1 MSAAAGL
8 SLMAVSILGA
18 GYSAYRREPEAATV
32 SAPGKALIAGG
43 YLVLEQPN
51 VGVVVSCTSRFFT
64 TIKACGVEELGEAG
78 EEDEEAGDSK
88 NSLLDTLGHNELLIV
103 VFSPQFYTRFCFVFN
118 IKSNELRQVEG
129 SPNEFV
135 QTCLQMV
142 LSFARKQ
149 RGSVPFGKT
158 MSKLISTEKFLGIKL
173 RADND
178 FYSQTKVLQERGL
191 PLTSKA
197 LSSLPSFIECPID
210 PETGELNVSKT
221 GMGSSAALTTSLV
234 GAWLKYFK
242 IAHLGG
248 QRPGLLGL
256 VEFGL
261 HSLSYIL
268 RGEGHNTSGTS
279 SDEEKRIVHNLA
291 QVCHSVAQ
299 GKIGS
304 GFDVAAAVYGT
315 QTYSRF
321 PSSILDIVF
330 ANPTADSIYNAVM
343 ERDNWTQ
350 RIQALNLPHGF
361 DIIMGDVC
369 GGSESTSM
377 AKKVLSWRKSENNNA
392 DTLWRSLGLINT
404 KIFEKLRVLTSLE
417 LNFGEA
423 FRAVLRTVSRLKGA
437 DWAAEMRS
445 ATFPSPASPASHNMS
460 MTVTGGSHYS
470 NNNNNNISGKYE
482 GAEKIMEVLIEIR
495 SLFKQAR
502 AQLKDMG
509 DQAGVGIEPASQTN
523 LVNATEEV
531 PGVLCAGVPGA
542 GGEDAVFALVL
553 SAESRCD
560 VEVMWSKWHT
570 TEDGKKSGAVVCP
583 LLLHAETNK
592 KVSGVRN
599 ESLGW
604 ASSSSSINNN
614 GQGAGLTPVSTP
626 RITPKTTPKKA

>member
-1 MSAAAGL
+1 
-8 SLMAVSILGA
+8 GA
-18 GYSAYRREPEAATV
+18 
-32 SAPGKALIAGG
+32 
-43 YLVLEQPN
+43 
-51 VGVVVSCTSRFFT
+51 
-64 TIKACGVEELGEAG
+64 EELGEVG

-149 RGSVPFGKT
+149 RGSVPFEKM
-158 MSKLISTEKFLGIKL
+158 MSKLISTKKFLGIKL

-178 FYSQTKVLQERGL
+178 FYSQTKALQERGL

-210 PETGELNVSKT
+210 PETGELDVSKT

-234 GAWLKYFK
+234 GALLKYFK

-261 HSLSYIL
+261 HSMSYIL

-321 PSSILDIVF
+321 PASILDIVF

-377 AKKVLSWRKSENNNA
+377 AKKVLSWRKSGNNNA
-392 DTLWRSLGLINT
+392 DTHWRSLGLINT

-417 LNFGEA
+417 LNFGDA

-437 DWAAEMRS
+437 DWAVEMRS
-445 ATFPSPASPASHNMS
+445 ASFLSPASPASHHMS

-470 NNNNNNISGKYE
+470 N
-482 GAEKIMEVLIEIR
+482 
-495 SLFKQAR
+495 
-502 AQLKDMG
+502 
-509 DQAGVGIEPASQTN
+509 
-523 LVNATEEV
+523 
-531 PGVLCAGVPGA
+531 
-542 GGEDAVFALVL
+542 
-553 SAESRCD
+553 
-560 VEVMWSKWHT
+560 
-570 TEDGKKSGAVVCP
+570 
-583 LLLHAETNK
+583 
-592 KVSGVRN
+592 
-599 ESLGW
+599 
-604 ASSSSSINNN
+604 
-614 GQGAGLTPVSTP
+614 
-626 RITPKTTPKKA
+626 